1 MKNEEKYTKFAL
13 VREMMESPEIIRR
26 FNPKDTENVVEQIKQ
41 TGKVLFSGEGSS
53 RMFPSKNAIAW
64 AMKAGIGLDLV
75 TEGSYQAGEY
85 DLNDFVVFA
94 ASNSGRTKET
104 VTLFD
109 KLRKAGHKRLFG
121 LTANRNTKL
130 QELSNQAFIISCGK
144 EDAFAA
150 TKSCVEQALF
160 YQSLLAQVQGKSFSD
175 KLNALADAFEDA
187 LTVLVDPAITEA
199 VAGAETVYFAGRN
212 DGVAEELTVKV
223 NEIVRKKSG
232 FLEGTDYMHGAQEVM
247 NPNDVV
253 ILIDPYKS
261 ELEKT
266 KEVLIEEV
274 GLKVF
279 TVAAEETIFPTVK
292 VKDVDGLTNYLFIA
306 AGWNILVEAGISLS
320 INLDEAERARKVG
333 NVFIDQKA
341 AG

>member
-26 FNPKDTENVVEQIKQ
+26 FNLKDTENAAEQIKQ

-64 AMKAGIGLDLV
+64 AMKAGIGVELV

-85 DLNDFVVFA
+85 DLSDFVVFA

-104 VTLFD
+104 VSLFD

-130 QELSNQAFIISCGK
+130 QELSKQTFIISCGK

-150 TKSCVEQALF
+150 TKSCIEQALF

-175 KLNALADAFEDA
+175 KLSALADAFEDA
-187 LTVLVDPAITEA
+187 LTVLVDPAITKA
-199 VAGAETVYFAGRN
+199 VASAETVYLAGRN

-232 FLEGTDYMHGAQEVM
+232 FLEGTGYMHGVQEVM

-266 KEVLIEEV
+266 KEVLIEEA

-279 TVAAEETIFPTVK
+279 AVATEDTIFPTVK
-292 VKDVDGLTNYLFIA
+292 VKEVDGLTNYLFIA

-341 AG
+341 R

>member
-13 VREMMESPEIIRR
+13 VREMMESPGIIRR
-26 FNPKDTENVVEQIKQ
+26 FNLKDTENVVEQIKQ

-232 FLEGTDYMHGAQEVM
+232 FLEGTDYMHGTQEVM

-320 INLDEAERARKVG
+320 INLDEAKRARKVG

-341 AG
+341 S

>member
-26 FNPKDTENVVEQIKQ
+26 FNPKDTEDVVEQIKQ

-130 QELSNQAFIISCGK
+130 QELSNQTFIISCGR

-150 TKSCVEQALF
+150 TKSYIEQALF

-187 LTVLVDPAITEA
+187 LTVLVDPAITKA
-199 VAGAETVYFAGRN
+199 VAGAGTVYFAGRN

-333 NVFIDQKA
+333 NVFIDQKN
-341 AG
+341 

>member
-13 VREMMESPEIIRR
+13 VREMMETPQIIRR
-26 FNPKDTENVVEQIKQ
+26 FNAKDTENVVEQIKQ

-130 QELSNQAFIISCGK
+130 QELSNQTFIISCGR

-247 NPNDVV
+247 NPDDVV

-266 KEVLIEEV
+266 KEVLIGQV

-292 VKDVDGLTNYLFIA
+292 VKDVNGLTNYLFMA

-333 NVFIDQKA
+333 NVFIDQKTR
-341 AG
+341 

>member
-26 FNPKDTENVVEQIKQ
+26 FKLKEAENAAEQIKQ

-64 AMKAGIGLDLV
+64 AMKARIGVELV

-85 DLNDFVVFA
+85 DLSDFVVFA

-104 VTLFD
+104 VSLFD
-109 KLRKAGHKRLFG
+109 KLRKAGHKRLFA
-121 LTANRNTKL
+121 LTANQNTKL
-130 QELSNQAFIISCGK
+130 QELSNQTFIISCGK

-150 TKSCVEQALF
+150 TKSCIEQALF

-187 LTVLVDPAITEA
+187 LTVSVDPAITEA
-199 VAGAETVYFAGRN
+199 VASAETVYFAGRN
-212 DGVAEELTVKV
+212 DGVAEELTVKA
-223 NEIVRKKSG
+223 NEIIRKKSG
-232 FLEGTDYMHGAQEVM
+232 FLEGTGYMHGAQEVM
-247 NPNDVV
+247 NPDDVV

-266 KEVLIEEV
+266 KEVLIGQV

-341 AG
+341 S

>member
-26 FNPKDTENVVEQIKQ
+26 FNLKDTENVVEQIKQ

-64 AMKAGIGLDLV
+64 AMKARIGVDLV

-104 VTLFD
+104 VSLFD
-109 KLRKAGHKRLFG
+109 KLRKAGHKKLFG

-130 QELSNQAFIISCGK
+130 QELSNQTFIISCGK

-160 YQSLLAQVQGKSFSD
+160 YQSLLAQVQGKSFSAQ
-175 KLNALADAFEDA
+175 LNALADAFEDA

-199 VAGAETVYFAGRN
+199 VAMPRLFTLPAETMV
-212 DGVAEELTVKV
+212 
-223 NEIVRKKSG
+223 
-232 FLEGTDYMHGAQEVM
+232 
-247 NPNDVV
+247 
-253 ILIDPYKS
+253 
-261 ELEKT
+261 
-266 KEVLIEEV
+266 
-274 GLKVF
+274 
-279 TVAAEETIFPTVK
+279 
-292 VKDVDGLTNYLFIA
+292 
-306 AGWNILVEAGISLS
+306 
-320 INLDEAERARKVG
+320 
-333 NVFIDQKA
+333 
-341 AG
+341 

>member
-26 FNPKDTENVVEQIKQ
+26 FNLKDTENVVEQIKQ

-64 AMKAGIGLDLV
+64 AMKARIGLDLV

-341 AG
+341 S

>member
-26 FNPKDTENVVEQIKQ
+26 FNAKDTENVVEQIKQ

-64 AMKAGIGLDLV
+64 AMKARIGVDLV

-104 VTLFD
+104 VSLFD

-130 QELSNQAFIISCGK
+130 QELSNQTFIISCGK

-199 VAGAETVYFAGRN
+199 VASAETVYVAGRN

-279 TVAAEETIFPTVK
+279 TVATEETIFPTVK

-341 AG
+341 R

>member
-26 FNPKDTENVVEQIKQ
+26 FNLKDTENVVEQIKQ

-64 AMKAGIGLDLV
+64 AMKARIGVDLV

-104 VTLFD
+104 VSLFD

-150 TKSCVEQALF
+150 TKSCIEQALF
-160 YQSLLAQVQGKSFSD
+160 YQSLLAQVQGKAFSD
-175 KLNALADAFEDA
+175 KLNALADAFENA

-199 VAGAETVYFAGRN
+199 VANAETVYFAGRN

-232 FLEGTDYMHGAQEVM
+232 FLEGTNYMHGAQEVM
-247 NPNDVV
+247 NHNDVV

-341 AG
+341 R

>member
-13 VREMMESPEIIRR
+13 VREMMESPGIIRR
-26 FNPKDTENVVEQIKQ
+26 FKLKDTENVVEQIKQ

-64 AMKAGIGLDLV
+64 AMKAGIGVDLV
-75 TEGSYQAGEY
+75 TQGSYQAGEY
-85 DLNDFVVFA
+85 DLSDFVVFA

-104 VTLFD
+104 VSLFD
-109 KLRKAGHKRLFG
+109 NLQKAGHKRLFG
-121 LTANRNTKL
+121 LTANQNTKL

-150 TKSCVEQALF
+150 TKSCIEQALF

-187 LTVLVDPAITEA
+187 LTVSVAPAITEA

-223 NEIVRKKSG
+223 NEIIRKKSG
-232 FLEGTDYMHGAQEVM
+232 FLEGTSYMHGVQEVM
-247 NPNDVV
+247 NPDDVV

-266 KEVLIEEV
+266 KEVLIKEV

-292 VKDVDGLTNYLFIA
+292 VKDIDGLTNYLFIA

-320 INLDEAERARKVG
+320 INLDEAQRARKVG

-341 AG
+341 R

>member
-13 VREMMESPEIIRR
+13 VREMMASPGIIRK
-26 FNPKDTENVVEQIKQ
+26 FNPKDTENVVEQIKK
-41 TGKVLFSGEGSS
+41 TRKVFFSGEGSS
-53 RMFPSKNAIAW
+53 RTFPSKNAIAW

-104 VTLFD
+104 VSLFD
-109 KLRKAGHKRLFG
+109 KLRKADHKRLFG

-130 QELSNQAFIISCGK
+130 QELSNQTFIISCGK

-160 YQSLLAQVQGKSFSD
+160 YQSLLAQVQGKSFSAQ
-175 KLNALADAFEDA
+175 LNALADAFEHA

-199 VAGAETVYFAGRN
+199 VAGAETVYLAGRN

-279 TVAAEETIFPTVK
+279 AVAAEETIFPTVK
-292 VKDVDGLTNYLFIA
+292 VKDIDGLTNYLFIA

-341 AG
+341 R

>member
-26 FNPKDTENVVEQIKQ
+26 FNLKDTENVVEQIKQ

-53 RMFPSKNAIAW
+53 RTFPSKNAIAW
-64 AMKAGIGLDLV
+64 AMKARIGLDLV

-104 VTLFD
+104 VSLFD

-247 NPNDVV
+247 NPDDVV

-341 AG
+341 R

>member
-26 FNPKDTENVVEQIKQ
+26 FNLKDTENVVEQIKQ

-64 AMKAGIGLDLV
+64 AMKARIGLDLV

-104 VTLFD
+104 VSLFD

-341 AG
+341 R

>member
-26 FNPKDTENVVEQIKQ
+26 FNAKDTENVVEQIKQ

-130 QELSNQAFIISCGK
+130 QELSNQTFIISCGK

>member
-26 FNPKDTENVVEQIKQ
+26 FNAKDTENVVEQIKQ

-175 KLNALADAFEDA
+175 KLNALADAFEHA

>member
-1 MKNEEKYTKFAL
+1 MKNEKKYTKFAL

-26 FNPKDTENVVEQIKQ
+26 FKLKGTENAVEQIKQ
-41 TGKVLFSGEGSS
+41 TSKVLFSGEGSS

-64 AMKAGIGLDLV
+64 AMKAGIGVELV

-85 DLNDFVVFA
+85 DLRDFVVFA

-104 VTLFD
+104 VSLFD
-109 KLRKAGHKRLFG
+109 RLRKAGHKRLFG
-121 LTANRNTKL
+121 LTANKNTKL
-130 QELSNQAFIISCGK
+130 EELSNQTFVISCGK
-144 EDAFAA
+144 EEAFAA
-150 TKSCVEQALF
+150 SKSCIEQALF

-175 KLNALADAFEDA
+175 KLNALADAVEEA
-187 LTVLVDPAITEA
+187 LTVSVDPAITKA
-199 VAGAETVYFAGRN
+199 VAGAESVYVGGRN
-212 DGVAEELTVKV
+212 DGAAEELSVKV

-232 FLEGTDYMHGAQEVM
+232 FLEGTSYMHGAQEVM
-247 NPNDVV
+247 NPEDVV

-266 KEVLIEEV
+266 KEVLIGEA

-279 TVAAEETIFPTVK
+279 AVATEETIFPTVK
-292 VKDVDGLTNYLFIA
+292 VKAVDGLTNYPLMA
-306 AGWNILVEAGISLS
+306 AGWNILVEAGISLG

-333 NVFIDQKA
+333 NVFIDQKT
-341 AG
+341 G

>member
-13 VREMMESPEIIRR
+13 VREMMESPGIIRR
-26 FNPKDTENVVEQIKQ
+26 FNAKDTENVVEQIKQ

-175 KLNALADAFEDA
+175 KLNTLADAFEDA

-266 KEVLIEEV
+266 KEVLIKEV

-333 NVFIDQKA
+333 NVFIDPVR
-341 AG
+341 

>member
-26 FNPKDTENVVEQIKQ
+26 FNLKDTENVVEQIKQ

-53 RMFPSKNAIAW
+53 RTFPSKNAIAW

-104 VTLFD
+104 VSLFD

-130 QELSNQAFIISCGK
+130 QELSNQTFIISCGK

-187 LTVLVDPAITEA
+187 LTALVDPAITKA

-341 AG
+341 P

>member
-26 FNPKDTENVVEQIKQ
+26 FNLKDTENAAEQIKQ

-64 AMKAGIGLDLV
+64 AMKAGIGVELV

-85 DLNDFVVFA
+85 DLSGFVVFA

-104 VTLFD
+104 VSLFD

-121 LTANRNTKL
+121 LKL
-130 QELSNQAFIISCGK
+130 QELSNQTFIISCGK

-150 TKSCVEQALF
+150 TKSCIEQALF

-175 KLNALADAFEDA
+175 KLNALANAFEDA

-199 VAGAETVYFAGRN
+199 VAGAETVYLAGRN
-212 DGVAEELTVKV
+212 DGVAEELSVKV

-232 FLEGTDYMHGAQEVM
+232 FLEGTSYMHGAQEVM
-247 NPNDVV
+247 KANDVV

-266 KEVLIEEV
+266 KEILIEEA

-279 TVAAEETIFPTVK
+279 AVATEETIFPTVK
-292 VKDVDGLTNYLFIA
+292 VKEVDGLTNYLFIA

-341 AG
+341 S

>member
-26 FNPKDTENVVEQIKQ
+26 FNLKDTENVVEQIKQ

-104 VTLFD
+104 VSLFD

-175 KLNALADAFEDA
+175 KLNALADAFENA
-187 LTVLVDPAITEA
+187 LTVLVDPAITKA

-333 NVFIDQKA
+333 NVFIDPVR
-341 AG
+341 

>member
-1 MKNEEKYTKFAL
+1 
-13 VREMMESPEIIRR
+13 
-26 FNPKDTENVVEQIKQ
+26 
-41 TGKVLFSGEGSS
+41 
-53 RMFPSKNAIAW
+53 
-64 AMKAGIGLDLV
+64 MKARIGVDLV

-104 VTLFD
+104 VSLFD

-341 AG
+341 R